1 MKHCRAMLVRDW
13 LLNGGITN
21 AQLNEQIDDSTLE
34 EGKRYVNE
42 MSSIGSSQ
50 IDIDVSS
57 AVDDLKELKILTQEG
72 VVEEQKAQDTLK
84 QLWNDAF

>member
-1 MKHCRAMLVRDW
+1 MLVRDW

-84 QLWNDAF
+84 HLWNDAF

>member
-1 MKHCRAMLVRDW
+1 MKHCRAMLLRDW

>member
-1 MKHCRAMLVRDW
+1 MLVRDW

-21 AQLNEQIDDSTLE
+21 AQLNEQIDDNTLE

-42 MSSIGSSQ
+42 MSSISSSQ

-72 VVEEQKAQDTLK
+72 VEEQQKAQDTLK
-84 QLWNDAF
+84 QLWTDAF

>member
-1 MKHCRAMLVRDW
+1 MLVRDW
-13 LLNGGITN
+13 LLDGGITN

-72 VVEEQKAQDTLK
+72 VEEQQKAQDTLK
-84 QLWNDAF
+84 QLWTDAF